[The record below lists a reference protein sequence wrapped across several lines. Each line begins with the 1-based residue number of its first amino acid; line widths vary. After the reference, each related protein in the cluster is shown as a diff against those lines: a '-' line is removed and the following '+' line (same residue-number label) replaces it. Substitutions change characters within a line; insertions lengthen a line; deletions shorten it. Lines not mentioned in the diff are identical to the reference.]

1 MSDQTLSNRYK
12 KYAETVNRRLK
23 KLDPTFE
30 QLRQIQR
37 YELLSRLI
45 GFQTYYEFIN
55 QRTEKFF
62 DLLENKTSQ
71 FTQKIAANLLHTFPN
86 IYSQNSGKAFIHAE
100 FLLLGKQTMPIS
112 IPSTPIQS
120 VISHQPT
127 TDKEK
132 IIHIFYNKVYGQTA
146 NVQGVNPRHAGSRG
160 HWLENQMGLTPNGN
174 NAPDLYGYEMKN
186 ATTSKTTFGD
196 WSANYYIFKDPS
208 IPSPS
213 NPSQSFTRQD
223 FFNAFGKPNSL
234 KNNRISWSGEPV
246 PKINQTNSYGC
257 TLFIA
262 ADNSIVISYDYQ
274 SDQRPNKGA
283 LIPLGLQNGTVI
295 LAKWDAASLKNKVES
310 KFNQNGW
317 FKCETDANGVYREI
331 VFGAPLNYLNWLDL
345 VRSGDVF
352 FDSGMYETNK
362 RPYSMWRASNNLW
375 ASLITHKYN

>member
-1 MSDQTLSNRYK
+1 MSDQILSTRYK
-12 KYAETVNRRLK
+12 KYAETVNRRFK

-30 QLRQIQR
+30 QLRQLQR
-37 YELLSRLI
+37 YELFSKLI
-45 GFQTYYEFIN
+45 GFQSYREFLN
-55 QRTEKFF
+55 QRTEHFF
-62 DLLENKTSQ
+62 DVLENQSSQ
-71 FTQKIAANLLHTFPN
+71 FIKKVAANLLHNFPQ
-86 IYSQNSGKAFIHAE
+86 IYSQNLGKASIHAE
-100 FLLLGKQTMPIS
+100 FLLLGKQTMS

-127 TDKEK
+127 TDEEK

-146 NVQGVNPRHAGSRG
+146 NVQGANPRHAGSRG
-160 HWLENQMGLTPNGN
+160 HWLETQMGLTPNGN

-196 WSANYYIFKDPS
+196 WSANYYIFKDPN

-213 NPSQSFTRQD
+213 NPSKSFTRQD
-223 FFNAFGKPNSL
+223 FFNAFGKPNAL

-257 TLFIA
+257 TLYITQ
-262 ADNSIVISYDYQ
+262 DNSIVISYDYQ
-274 SDQRPNKGA
+274 LDQRPNKTS
-283 LIPLGLQNGTVI
+283 LIPLALQNGTII
-295 LAKWDAASLKNKVES
+295 LAKWDAASLEQKVES

-317 FKCETDANGVYREI
+317 FKCETDANGIYQEI
-331 VFGAPLNYLNWLDL
+331 IFGEPLNYLNWLDL

-362 RPYSMWRASNNLW
+362 RPYSMWRANNNLW
-375 ASLITHKYN
+375 QSLVTRRYS